1 MERTPLMT
9 NTLTLEVTEVTK
21 CRRYCEFAEKIAT
34 NLTDNGAWV
43 TLPAMCTTL
52 HFDAALGEEFFQGLP
67 AAPAVFALRAA
78 QAGAEPYVSKT
89 ANLRRRLLRLLGAP
103 ADGGTTKRLSLRE
116 RVASIEYK
124 LVGGDFE
131 AGFVLY
137 QWLRREFP
145 AKYAERLHLRAAPLL
160 HLHMENRYP
169 RLSVTSRI
177 RSLKGGHYYGPFAT
191 RAEADEYANNSLDF
205 FLLRRCT
212 EELTPDGKFPGCVYS
227 EMKMC
232 LAPCNLGCTD
242 ERYAEESARV
252 EQYLGSAGHSL
263 FVEIGRLRDAA
274 SERLEFETAAAEHA
288 RLEKVKAVQQHVAE
302 IVRRVDQLN
311 GVLLQPSHQEG
322 HIELFPIVGGMIC
335 HPVAFNV
342 MPRPAL
348 AEKSAEG
355 QPQTSAPHAESPN
368 TNHSAGQPARTT
380 VPQSMEAR
388 LHLALAGAQPAQP
401 HSATEWMEHLALLKR
416 WYYRTAKVG
425 EIFFEDEHH
434 ALPMRRVVRAVG
446 RVYKGEKPAGELNET
461 AGDYWAFRAKEA
473 GL

>member
-1 MERTPLMT
+1 M
-9 NTLTLEVTEVTK
+9 
-21 CRRYCEFAEKIAT
+21 CREFASIHSSVAGS
-34 NLTDNGAWV
+34 GACV
-43 TLPAMCTTL
+43 RRCDTLPSMCTTTY
-52 HFDAALGEEFFQGLP
+52 FDAAAAGEDFFFSLP
-67 AAPAVFALRAA
+67 AVPAVFALRPA

-103 ADGGTTKRLSLRE
+103 AEGKRLSLRE

-145 AKYAERLHLRAAPLL
+145 AKYSERLHLRAAPLV
-160 HLHMENRYP
+160 HMHSENRYP

-212 EELTPDGKFPGCVYS
+212 EELAPDPKFPGCVYS

-232 LAPCNLGCTD
+232 LAPCFKGCTD

-252 EQYLGSAGHSL
+252 EQYLSTSGHSL
-263 FVEIGRLRDAA
+263 LVEIGRLRDAA
-274 SERLEFETAAAEHA
+274 SERLEFEAAASEHA
-288 RLEKVKAVQQHVAE
+288 RLEKVKSVQQRVAE

-311 GVLLQPSHQEG
+311 GLLLQPSHQEG
-322 HIELFPIVGGMIC
+322 HIALFPILGGMIC
-335 HPVAFNV
+335 QPVEFDV
-342 MPRPAL
+342 MPRPTV

-355 QPQTSAPHAESPN
+355 QPHAEN
-368 TNHSAGQPARTT
+368 QNANHLANPPARTT

-388 LHLALAGAQPAQP
+388 LRLALAEVQTAHPR
-401 HSATEWMEHLALLKR
+401 SATEWMEHLALLKR

-425 EIFFEDEHH
+425 EIFFEDEHQ
-434 ALPMRRVVRAVG
+434 ALPYRRVVRAVG
-446 RVYKGEKPAGELNET
+446 RVYKGEKPTGDLSET